1 MIPPGPPNW
10 GPPGGPPRGKKN
22 QIFVPTGRVIKY
34 PKKCALFCPPGGPA
48 PRGPGGPPG
57 GTPPGDPLSN
67 INIIYIWPQPG
78 GPGGVPGGPPGG
90 PRGAPGGPRAGGAPG
105 GPRGGNFPPPG
116 RGPPGGPGGGSRR
129 GPRRGTQPGPQTG
142 QCYGACPRSVRSR
155 RSLNASGIA
164 VSKSPSW
171 GMPLMAAL
179 RLALATG
186 LATPASGPALDAM
199 RSMVCLRRW
208 RGGRTLRL
216 NDLPIST
223 AQSESPSCS

>member
-105 GPRGGNFPPPG
+105 GPRGEIFPPRAGGP
-116 RGPPGGPGGGSRR
+116 RGAPEGGPGGVPGGVPSL
-129 GPRRGTQPGPQTG
+129 GPRLANVTELAPGPYAPVGRSMHQG
-142 QCYGACPRSVRSR
+142 LRSANPRAGGCLSWLRCGWLSQPASPLRHLVLLWMPCGAWCAYGVGEEVVRS
-155 RSLNASGIA
+155 A
-164 VSKSPSW
+164 
-171 GMPLMAAL
+171 
-179 RLALATG
+179 
-186 LATPASGPALDAM
+186 
-199 RSMVCLRRW
+199 
-208 RGGRTLRL
+208 
-216 NDLPIST
+216 
-223 AQSESPSCS
+223 

>member
-48 PRGPGGPPG
+48 PRGPGGPLG

-105 GPRGGNFPPPG
+105 GPRGEIFPPPG
-116 RGPPGGPGGGSRR
+116 RGPPGGPRR
-129 GPRRGTQPGPQTG
+129 GVPEGSPEGYP
-142 QCYGACPRSVRSR
+142 AWAPDWPML
-155 RSLNASGIA
+155 RSLPQVRTLPVGRSMHQGLRSANPRAGGCL
-164 VSKSPSW
+164 SW
-171 GMPLMAAL
+171 L
-179 RLALATG
+179 RCGWLSQ
-186 LATPASGPALDAM
+186 PASPLRHLDAM
-199 RSMVCLRRW
+199 RSMVRLRHR
-208 RGGRTLRL
+208 
-216 NDLPIST
+216 
-223 AQSESPSCS
+223 

>member
-105 GPRGGNFPPPG
+105 GPRGEIFPPPG
-116 RGPPGGPGGGSRR
+116 RGPPGGPGGGVPEGSPEGYPAWAPDWPMLRSLPQVRTLPSVAQCIRDCGQQIPELGDASHGCVAVGSRNR
-129 GPRRGTQPGPQTG
+129 PRHSGIWMPCGAW
-142 QCYGACPRSVRSR
+142 CAYGIAREVVRS
-155 RSLNASGIA
+155 A
-164 VSKSPSW
+164 
-171 GMPLMAAL
+171 
-179 RLALATG
+179 
-186 LATPASGPALDAM
+186 
-199 RSMVCLRRW
+199 
-208 RGGRTLRL
+208 
-216 NDLPIST
+216 
-223 AQSESPSCS
+223 

>member
-10 GPPGGPPRGKKN
+10 GPPGGPPRGKKI

-90 PRGAPGGPRAGGAPG
+90 PRGAPGGPRAGGGPG
-105 GPRGGNFPPPG
+105 GPPGGNFPPPG
-116 RGPPGGPGGGSRR
+116 PGAPG
-129 GPRRGTQPGPQTG
+129 GPRRGVPEGSRPVPLPGALPWPPRQSVSPKHIQSYDRSAIVLPNIALTQ
-142 QCYGACPRSVRSR
+142 RSVRVWLSQTPD
-155 RSLNASGIA
+155 LVVSGD
-164 VSKSPSW
+164 VF
-171 GMPLMAAL
+171 
-179 RLALATG
+179 
-186 LATPASGPALDAM
+186 
-199 RSMVCLRRW
+199 
-208 RGGRTLRL
+208 
-216 NDLPIST
+216 
-223 AQSESPSCS
+223 